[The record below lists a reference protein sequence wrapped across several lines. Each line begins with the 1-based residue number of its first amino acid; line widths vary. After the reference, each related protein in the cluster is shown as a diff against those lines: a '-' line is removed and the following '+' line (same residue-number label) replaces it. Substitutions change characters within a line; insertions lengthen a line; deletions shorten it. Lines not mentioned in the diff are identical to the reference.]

1 MPKIEYTTPSKAT
14 NEATKQLIN
23 ILHRHVSGVNA
34 SYSAYAADRDRNK
47 GLYTEAALA
56 AQAAQAQ
63 ESGRRAVAQQMEDT
77 RAAVLAEIEKMRSAL
92 YAWIA
97 EPANPDFL
105 AQLRTYHDFD
115 LKMEQIEIEAMAEQA
130 AGCYVALKCLNAVAE
145 KSGYHVNTPTL
156 PDYMKDLDTIQRGFD
171 ALYLYAPQNGDGHST
186 DLLPNKNYR
195 GIDYGRPTS
204 TDVSI
209 AVSGAKALEGM
220 LRKIQERWSAHVQPT
235 ITKTEDLP
243 ADEVKDIVSA
253 AARKTPDAVTVDQ
266 NGTEAEDEARRMG
279 AEMAEANRRAAEG
292 LKHYLL

>member
-14 NEATKQLIN
+14 NEATKELIN
-23 ILHRHVSGVNA
+23 TLHRHIAGTN
-34 SYSAYAADRDRNK
+34 SAYSTYNVERDRNK

-92 YAWIA
+92 YAWIR
-97 EPANPDFL
+97 EPANPAFL
-105 AQLRTYHDFD
+105 VQPRTYHDFD

-130 AGCYVALKCLNAVAE
+130 AGNFVALRCLNAVAE
-145 KSGYHVNTPTL
+145 KSGFHVNTPTL
-156 PDYMKDLDTIQRGFD
+156 PDYMKDLDAIQRGFD
-171 ALYLYAPQNGDGHST
+171 ALYLYAPQGDGHST

-209 AVSGAKALEGM
+209 AVAGANALEGT
-220 LRKIQERWSAHVQPT
+220 LREIQERWSAYVRPT

-266 NGTEAEDEARRMG
+266 NNTAEDEARRMG
-279 AEMAEANRRAAEG
+279 AEQAEADRRAAEG
-292 LKHYLL
+292 LKHYL

>member
-14 NEATKQLIN
+14 NEATKELIN
-23 ILHRHVSGVNA
+23 ALHRHIAGTN
-34 SYSAYAADRDRNK
+34 SAYSTYNVERDRNK

-115 LKMEQIEIEAMAEQA
+115 LRMEQIEIEAMAEQA
-130 AGCYVALKCLNAVAE
+130 AGNFVALRCLNAVAE
-145 KSGYHVNTPTL
+145 KSGFHVNTPTL
-156 PDYMKDLDTIQRGFD
+156 PDYMKDLDAIQRGFD
-171 ALYLYAPQNGDGHST
+171 ALYLYAPQGDGHST

-209 AVSGAKALEGM
+209 AVAGANALEGT
-220 LRKIQERWSAHVQPT
+220 LREIQERWSAYVRPT

-266 NGTEAEDEARRMG
+266 NNTAEDEARRMG
-279 AEMAEANRRAAEG
+279 AEQAEADRRAAEG
-292 LKHYLL
+292 LKHYL

>member
-1 MPKIEYTTPSKAT
+1 MPKIEYTMPSNAT

-77 RAAVLAEIEKMRSAL
+77 RAAVLAETEKMRSAL

-97 EPANPDFL
+97 EPANPAFL
-105 AQLRTYHDFD
+105 VQLRTYHDFD

-130 AGCYVALKCLNAVAE
+130 AGNFVALRCLNAVAE
-145 KSGYHVNTPTL
+145 KSGFHVNTPTL
-156 PDYMKDLDTIQRGFD
+156 PDYMKDLDAIQRGFD
-171 ALYLYAPQNGDGHST
+171 ALYLYAPQGDGHST

-209 AVSGAKALEGM
+209 AVAGANALEGT
-220 LRKIQERWSAHVQPT
+220 LREIQERWSAYVRPT

-279 AEMAEANRRAAEG
+279 AEMAEADRRAAEG
-292 LKHYLL
+292 RKFYF

>member
-77 RAAVLAEIEKMRSAL
+77 RAAVLAEVEKMRSAL

-97 EPANPDFL
+97 EPANPAFL

-115 LKMEQIEIEAMAEQA
+115 LKMEQIEIDAMAEQA
-130 AGCYVALKCLNAVAE
+130 AGNFVALRCLNAVAE
-145 KSGYHVNTPTL
+145 KSGFHINTPTL
-156 PDYMKDLDTIQRGFD
+156 PDYMKDLDAIQRGFD
-171 ALYLYAPQNGDGHST
+171 ALYLYAPQGDGHST

-209 AVSGAKALEGM
+209 AVAGAKALEGT
-220 LRKIQERWSAHVQPT
+220 LREIQERWSAHVQPT
-235 ITKTEDLP
+235 ITKTEDLS
-243 ADEVKDIVSA
+243 ADEVNDIVNA

-266 NGTEAEDEARRMG
+266 NSTAEDEARRMG
-279 AEMAEANRRAAEG
+279 AEMAEADRRAAEG
-292 LKHYLL
+292 RKFYF

>member
-1 MPKIEYTTPSKAT
+1 MPKIKYTTTSKAAD
-14 NEATKQLIN
+14 EAAKELIN
-23 ILHRHVSGVNA
+23 ILYRHIAGVN
-34 SYSAYAADRDRNK
+34 SAYSTYNVERDRNK

-115 LKMEQIEIEAMAEQA
+115 LRMEQIEIEAMAEQA
-130 AGCYVALKCLNAVAE
+130 AGNFVALRCLNAVAE
-145 KSGYHVNTPTL
+145 KSGFHVNTPTL
-156 PDYMKDLDTIQRGFD
+156 PDYMKDLDAIQRGFD
-171 ALYLYAPQNGDGHST
+171 ALYLYAPQGDGHST

-209 AVSGAKALEGM
+209 AVAGANALEGT
-220 LRKIQERWSAHVQPT
+220 LREIQERWSAYVRPT

-266 NGTEAEDEARRMG
+266 NNTAEDEARRMG
-279 AEMAEANRRAAEG
+279 AEQAEADRRAAEG
-292 LKHYLL
+292 LKHYL

>member
-1 MPKIEYTTPSKAT
+1 MPKIEYTTPSRAT
-14 NEATKQLIN
+14 NEATKELIN
-23 ILHRHVSGVNA
+23 ILHRHIAGVN
-34 SYSAYAADRDRNK
+34 SVYSTYTVERDRNK

-56 AQAAQAQ
+56 AQAVQAQ
-63 ESGRRAVAQQMEDT
+63 ESGRRAVTQQMEDT

-92 YAWIA
+92 YTWIR
-97 EPANPDFL
+97 EPAAVDFL

-115 LKMEQIEIEAMAEQA
+115 LRMERIEIEAMAEQA

-156 PDYMKDLDTIQRGFD
+156 PDYMKDLDTIQWGFD

-209 AVSGAKALEGM
+209 AVAGAKALEGT
-220 LRKIQERWSAHVQPT
+220 LREIQERWSAHVQPT
-235 ITKTEDLP
+235 ITKTEDLS
-243 ADEVKDIVSA
+243 ADEVNDIVNA

-279 AEMAEANRRAAEG
+279 AEQAEADRRAAEG
-292 LKHYLL
+292 LKHYL